1 MNKEEKNE
9 KTIDENEGLFSE
21 DDQLEIDSHNESVI
35 MYDIIK
41 EITKECIFP
50 LFDLLCAEDITEF
63 LKE

>member
-1 MNKEEKNE
+1 MEDNPIIK
-9 KTIDENEGLFSE
+9 DENEGLFSE
-21 DDQLEIDSHNESVI
+21 EDQIEVDSHNESVI

-41 EITKECIFP
+41 EITRECIFP